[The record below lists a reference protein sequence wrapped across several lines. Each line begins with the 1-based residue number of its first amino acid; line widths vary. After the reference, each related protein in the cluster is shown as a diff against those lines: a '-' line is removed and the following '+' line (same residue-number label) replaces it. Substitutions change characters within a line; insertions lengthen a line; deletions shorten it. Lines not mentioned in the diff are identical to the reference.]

1 MVKPGLLFCVPR
13 LKVLAVNYPDGEQ
26 RKRVEKLR
34 LALLKE
40 KEWSDTEYADI
51 LSKVPPP
58 HDDCAVFPQQALPAH
73 VHQYYVCSQGRGAT
87 RAAHNTPGG
96 TSPWGDPKSL

>member
-1 MVKPGLLFCVPR
+1 MCVPR

-51 LSKVPPP
+51 LSKVPPHTTTAPCSRSKPSRPMCTRTVFVQCAP
-58 HDDCAVFPQQALPAH
+58 HALLI
-73 VHQYYVCSQGRGAT
+73 T
-87 RAAHNTPGG
+87 RLGG
-96 TSPWGDPKSL
+96 LLMDPKSL

>member
-1 MVKPGLLFCVPR
+1 MCGPR

-51 LSKVPPP
+51 LSKVPTRRLRRVPAASPP
-58 HDDCAVFPQQALPAH
+58 GPCAPELFLFSARH
-73 VHQYYVCSQGRGAT
+73 T
-87 RAAHNTPGG
+87 RC
-96 TSPWGDPKSL
+96 